1 MDRTKERRDNRTGT
15 ELRTRQ
21 RTGDIRAQDRKG
33 QWAGNKT
40 GYDIERNWT
49 VDRTYRTQDR
59 GQGIKEGRG

>member
-1 MDRTKERRDNRTGT
+1 MDRTKERRDNGTGT

-33 QWAGNKT
+33 QWTGNKT

-49 VDRTYRTQDR
+49 VDKTYRTQDR